1 MCLDAAVEARRT
13 PLRGIPL
20 AELHAH
26 LGGSVAPPTMW
37 TLLHRQGLANLP
49 RDYWSFEK
57 AITVSPEEGVAD
69 LAAFDRI
76 FHLTERIQSSPMA
89 MELSVHDTIGGAYR
103 HGVECLELRY
113 NPMKRNLHG
122 THPLD
127 LDHIIMASSRG
138 LDTALLEYPQ
148 MRAGLILM
156 MDRTFDYELNAII
169 VQKALRYRDRGI
181 VGIDVAGPP
190 HPDFSY
196 RALAPLVEEARQ
208 AGLGITIH
216 TGEEGSI
223 DDMWEVVEYLRPQR
237 IGHGILSAHD
247 QRLMDR
253 LVRDNIVLEICPTS
267 NLLTHAVRDLQELR
281 WILHRFRAHGVRFT
295 INTDGPEMLCT
306 SLWREYDLLV
316 SEGILEEESV
326 RTCNVLAHEVAFVR
340 T

>member
-1 MCLDAAVEARRT
+1 M
-13 PLRGIPL
+13 PL

-49 RDYWSFEK
+49 KDYWSFEK

-69 LAAFDRI
+69 LAAYDRI

-190 HPDFSY
+190 QAGFSY
-196 RALAPLVEEARQ
+196 RTLAPLIEEARQ
-208 AGLGITIH
+208 VGLGITIH

-223 DDMWEVVEYLRPQR
+223 DDVWEVVEYLHPQR

-247 QRLMDR
+247 QQLMDR
-253 LVRDNIVLEICPTS
+253 LVRDDIVLEICPTS
-267 NLLTHAVRDLQELR
+267 NLLTHAVRDLSELR
-281 WILHRFRAHGVRFT
+281 WILHRLRAHGVRFT

-306 SLWREYDLLV
+306 SLRREYDLLL
-316 SEGILEEESV
+316 SEGMLDDDSV
-326 RTCNVLAHEVAFVR
+326 RTCNTLAHEVSFVR
-340 T
+340 GG